1 MKDQNPS
8 DIPPARPLSLHEQ
21 LLLLDLATE
30 VLEGL
35 EQLGVENR
43 QELEE
48 LLERLER
55 QVADS
60 E

>member
-8 DIPPARPLSLHEQ
+8 DIPHARPLSLHEQ